1 MSCNATYHRK
11 IVKRQKCIISLKQ
24 RQECKSITAGKEKP
38 EGIIRRE
45 SKMARISKKKTVEI
59 LDLLKE
65 AYPEAGCALEHVNV
79 YELIVCVVLSA
90 QTTDASV
97 NKVSPVLFAAYP
109 DAFALADASQED
121 VMDIIRTIGMYK
133 TKSKNI
139 IALARALCEKYD
151 GQVPEDYDA
160 LVALPGVGRK
170 TANVVLAVGFGQQRI
185 AVDTHVF
192 RVSHRIGLA
201 SDASAGLA
209 AGAGGKGGA
218 AASGKGAA
226 GKAAAKG
233 AAGQSKIRAK
243 DAGEKNVLATE
254 QELMKILPGDRWTE
268 AHHSLIWHGRKCCTA
283 RNPKCE
289 ACPIEKLCRKT
300 GV

>member
-1 MSCNATYHRK
+1 
-11 IVKRQKCIISLKQ
+11 
-24 RQECKSITAGKEKP
+24 
-38 EGIIRRE
+38 
-45 SKMARISKKKTVEI
+45 MARISKKKTVEI

-97 NKVSPVLFAAYP
+97 NKVSPALFAAYP

-201 SDASAGLA
+201 SDASAGLDT
-209 AGAGGKGGA
+209 GVT
-218 AASGKGAA
+218 AA
-226 GKAAAKG
+226 GKAGKGSAAAAKG
-233 AAGQSKIRAK
+233 AGGKSGAGKNGASGQSKIRAK

-283 RNPKCE
+283 RNPKCGS
-289 ACPIEKLCRKT
+289 CPIEKLCRKN
-300 GV
+300 GVE